1 MNISEALFYQSLSPE
16 KLSDLFI
23 NIILGFEEA
32 GIRKAN
38 YFDLFIIIPFYS
50 YTPAQQSFKQIRF
63 NPLSSFQNKIE
74 RNPDLYVNIVSRYI
88 KSIEYIKGALLF
100 AISKGIIEIDDELDL
115 NLLKRYKVSN
125 VEVKNISKVLSIR
138 ETSFLYNF
146 FKVDVNVI

>member
-16 KLSDLFI
+16 KLSELFI

-50 YTPAQQSFKQIRF
+50 YIPAQQSFKRIQF

-88 KSIEYIKGALLF
+88 KSIEYIKVALLF
-100 AISKGIIEIDDELDL
+100 AISKGIIELNDELEL

-125 VEVKNISKVLSIR
+125 IEIRNISKVLSIR

-146 FKVDVNVI
+146 FKVDVNAI